1 MKRCAAALLALLM
14 LALAAAL
21 PAFAQKERSFEMPEF
36 DLPCRAAILVDQASG
51 TVLYEKQADQP
62 LPIASI
68 TKVMTLL
75 LTMEAL
81 ESGKAS
87 LTDVVPVSE
96 HAYNMG
102 GSQIWLE
109 PGEQLTMDEMLKAI
123 CVSSANDAAVAVAE
137 YIGGSEPVFVEQM
150 NRKAA
155 ELGMSGT
162 HFCNACG
169 LDCPQGAVSLQIP
182 LNYMLLRIEA
192 SQLKQTKE

>member
-21 PAFAQKERSFEMPEF
+21 PAFAQEERRFELPEF

-62 LPIASI
+62 MPIASI

-81 ESGKAS
+81 ESGKAA
-87 LTDVVPVSE
+87 LTDIVPVSE

-109 PGEQLTMDEMLKAI
+109 PGEQLTLDEMLKAI

-137 YIGGSEPVFVEQM
+137 
-150 NRKAA
+150 
-155 ELGMSGT
+155 
-162 HFCNACG
+162 
-169 LDCPQGAVSLQIP
+169 
-182 LNYMLLRIEA
+182 
-192 SQLKQTKE
+192 